1 MVGRREARENLER
14 LGREGREGDFGFYE
28 AVDYTPSRLPPD
40 ESSATVRSYMA
51 HHQGMSL
58 LALVSS
64 LRELPMQRRFMSR
77 PLLKTADLLLQ
88 ERLPKTEA
96 SVLPEDLELEETRP
110 RFGEG
115 EDIMRVCKTPT
126 SRTPQIHLLSNGRYH

>member
-1 MVGRREARENLER
+1 GCARLGFERRLGGSLGFGALGPGAGLDVAAGEARGNLQR
-14 LGREGREGDFGFYE
+14 LAGDGREGDFGFYE

-64 LRELPMQRRFMSR
+64 LRDLPMQRRFMSR
-77 PLLKTADLLLQ
+77 PLLKAADLLLQ
-88 ERLPKTEA
+88 ERLPK
-96 SVLPEDLELEETRP
+96 
-110 RFGEG
+110 
-115 EDIMRVCKTPT
+115 
-126 SRTPQIHLLSNGRYH
+126 

>member
-1 MVGRREARENLER
+1 MVAPREGSESLRRLP
-14 LGREGREGDFGFYE
+14 GDGREGDLGFYE

-64 LRELPMQRRFMSR
+64 LRDLPMQRRFMSR
-77 PLLKTADLLLQ
+77 PLLKAADLLLQ

-96 SVLPEDLELEETRP
+96 SVLPEDLELEE
-110 RFGEG
+110 
-115 EDIMRVCKTPT
+115 I
-126 SRTPQIHLLSNGRYH
+126 GRASCRER